1 MTAEARPLRSDVAR
15 VDVAGETLLLDPA
28 AGVLVRLPTP
38 RASDDAALAELG
50 LVAGAAPLAR
60 RDLMRVAGLLGV
72 AVVALP
78 DAAAATS
85 LAPFTASTGTVEAF
99 DANIFDS
106 GGSVND
112 IVVRDDGSILVVGDF
127 GRVGDVYLANV
138 ALLDADGTLD
148 GTFSTTYSDLYTA
161 SGAARVALD
170 ADGTLLVGA
179 DYSNL
184 LDLDTNTIVEFG
196 HPLFAVTAAGTVS
209 AFVSNGVSEDFT
221 SVSALAE
228 DATGRILVGGY
239 FENIG
244 GVEQRALARLHPN
257 GVVDTSFRPE
267 LDVNADVR
275 AIAVTPVD
283 GRILIGGDFTQVGGT
298 TRYYAARL
306 HTNGALDTDFDPD
319 LDGNVEAIALDGG
332 GGVLLGGSFSLVGWS
347 GESAV
352 DRVALARF
360 HANGDLDTDFD
371 ARIVGFATV
380 HAIAVQPDGRIVIGG
395 DFTELGGVGGFDA
408 IGRDGLA
415 RLHANGDV
423 DETLANV
430 ALDGGVRAVVVEESG
445 SLLIGGTFTNVGGEP
460 RTYLA
465 RIT

>member
-1 MTAEARPLRSDVAR
+1 MTAEPRALRSDVTR
-15 VDVAGETLLLDPA
+15 TDVAGEALILDPA

-38 RASDDAALAELG
+38 RATDDATLAELG
-50 LVAGAAPLAR
+50 LVAGASPLAR
-60 RDLMRVAGLLGV
+60 RDLLRVAGLLGV

-78 DAAAATS
+78 DAAAAVS
-85 LAPFTASTGTVEAF
+85 LTPFTASTGTVEAF

-106 GGSVND
+106 EGSVKD
-112 IVVRDDGSILVVGDF
+112 IVVRSDGSILVVGDF
-127 GRVGDVYLANV
+127 GRIGDTYLANV
-138 ALLDADGTLD
+138 ALLDADGALD
-148 GTFSTTYSDLYTA
+148 GTFAATYSDLYTA
-161 SGAARVALD
+161 SGGARTALD
-170 ADGTLLVGA
+170 ADGTLLIGT
-179 DYSNL
+179 DYSDL
-184 LDLDTNTIVEFG
+184 LDLSTNTIVEFG
-196 HPLFAVTAAGTVS
+196 HPLFAVTAGGTAS
-209 AFVSNGVSEDFT
+209 AFVANGVGEDFT

-228 DATGRILVGGY
+228 DATGRVLVGGA

-244 GVEQRALARLHPN
+244 GVEQRSLARLHPN
-257 GVVDTSFRPE
+257 GAVDTSFRPE
-267 LDVNADVR
+267 LDLNADVR
-275 AIAVTPVD
+275 AIAVAPAD
-283 GRILIGGDFTQVGGT
+283 GRILIGGSFTQVGGV

-319 LDGNVEAIALDGG
+319 LDGNVEVIALDGG

-352 DRVALARF
+352 DRIALARF

-380 HAIAVQPDGRIVIGG
+380 QAIAVQPDGRIVIGG
-395 DFTELGGVGGFDA
+395 DFAELGGVGGFDA
-408 IGRDGLA
+408 IGRSGLA

-430 ALDGGVRAVVVEESG
+430 ALDADVRAVVVEESG
-445 SLLIGGTFTNVGGEP
+445 SLLIGGAFTSVGGEP